1 MIISN
6 QVGAIH
12 YQDQRSCSLTS
23 SRKRHLLQLVERS
36 LNVKQGSGVSRTSDA
51 EQTSDIAVESL

>member
-1 MIISN
+1 MVISN

-23 SRKRHLLQLVERS
+23 SRKGHLLQLVERS
-36 LNVKQGSGVSRTSDA
+36 LNVKQSSGVSRASDA
-51 EQTSDIAVESL
+51 EQASDITAEIL